1 MPVVGSSGYG
11 TASGVLSL
19 VRSLLDDAA
28 VSTGDVFTDAVL
40 IPFVNSAYHQ
50 VQFEMANHGIETF
63 IKDNVMLTVPAV
75 TGVDPSAQ
83 VVLNDTQNQMTTVSP
98 TPQIPTD
105 LLVPVRIWERQTGSS
120 EPFLP
125 MVQQKDGL
133 PSESQQERLRYWEWR
148 TDGIVFLG
156 ATQSNDI
163 RLRYESVLPDVV
175 QGSDTIQLRGAQDA
189 IAFFAAALAAQSRGS
204 PQAQTFVAAGT
215 EALRK
220 ILVRG
225 TRRQQHSMHRRRPY
239 GWCTQNVGL

>member
-1 MPVVGSSGYG
+1 
-11 TASGVLSL
+11 VLTL

-40 IPFVNSAYHQ
+40 IPFVNTAYHQ

-63 IKDNVMLTVPAV
+63 IKDNVVLTVPAV
-75 TGVDPSAQ
+75 TGADPSFQ

-105 LLVPVRIWERQTGSS
+105 LLVPVRLWERQTGSS
-120 EPFLP
+120 EAFLP
-125 MVQQKDGL
+125 MFLEKDGL
-133 PSESQQERLRYWEWR
+133 PSETQQARLRYWEWR
-148 TDGIVFLG
+148 TDGIVMLG

-163 RLRYESVLPDVV
+163 RIRYESVLPDVV
-175 QGSDTIQLRGAQDA
+175 QGTDTIQLRGAQDS
-189 IAFFAAALAAQSRGS
+189 IGFLAAALAAQSRGS
-204 PQAQTFVAAGT
+204 PQARDFDAAGD

-225 TRRQQHSMHRRRPY
+225 TRRQQHAMHRRRPY
-239 GWCTQNVGL
+239 GWRSQNVFL

>member
-11 TASGVLSL
+11 TASSVLSL

-28 VSTGDVFTDAVL
+28 VATGDVFTDAVL
-40 IPFVNSAYHQ
+40 IPFVNTAYHQ

-63 IKDNVMLTVPAV
+63 VKDNVILTVPAV
-75 TGVDPSAQ
+75 TAADPSLQ
-83 VVLNDTQNQMTTVSP
+83 VTLNDTQNQMTTVAP

-105 LLVPVRIWERQTGSS
+105 LLVPTRIWERQTGSS

-125 MVQQKDGL
+125 MVQRTDGL
-133 PSESQQERLRYWEWR
+133 PSELQQERLRFWEWR
-148 TDGIVFLG
+148 TDGIIFLG
-156 ATQSNDI
+156 ATQSNDV

-189 IAFFAAALAAQSRGS
+189 IAFLAAALAAQSRGS
-204 PQAQTFVAAGT
+204 PQAQVFDAAGN

-225 TRRQQHSMHRRRPY
+225 TRRQQHTLRRRRPY
-239 GWCTQNVGL
+239 ARQRNPGF

>member
-1 MPVVGSSGYG
+1 MPEVGSSRYG

-19 VRSLLDDAA
+19 VRSLLDDVA
-28 VSTGDVFTDAVL
+28 VATGDVFTDSVL

-50 VQFEMANHGIETF
+50 VQFEMANSGIETF
-63 IKDNVMLTVPAV
+63 VKDNVILTVPAV
-75 TGVDPSAQ
+75 SGVDPSIQ

-120 EPFLP
+120 EPFVP
-125 MVQQKDGL
+125 MYQRKDGL
-133 PSESQQERLRYWEWR
+133 PSETQQERLRYWEWR

-175 QGSDTIQLRGAQDA
+175 QGTDTIQLRGAQDS
-189 IAFFAAALAAQSRGS
+189 IAFYAAALAAQSRGS
-204 PQAQTFVAAGT
+204 PQARVFASAGD
-215 EALRK
+215 EAIRK

-225 TRRQQHSMHRRRPY
+225 TRRQQHAMHRRRPY
-239 GWCTQNVGL
+239 GWRSQNVFL

>member
-28 VSTGDVFTDAVL
+28 VSTGDVFTDSVL

-50 VQFEMANHGIETF
+50 VQFEMANSGIETF
-63 IKDNVMLTVPAV
+63 IKDNVILTVPAV
-75 TGVDPSAQ
+75 TGVDPSIQ
-83 VVLNDTQNQMTTVSP
+83 VVCNDTQNQMTTISS

-125 MVQQKDGL
+125 MHQRKDGL
-133 PSESQQERLRYWEWR
+133 PSETQQERLRYWEWR
-148 TDGIVFLG
+148 TDGIIFLG

-163 RLRYESVLPDVV
+163 RLRYESVLPDVA

-189 IAFFAAALAAQSRGS
+189 IAFYAAALASQSRGS
-204 PQAQTFVAAGT
+204 PFSQQFASAGD

-239 GWCTQNVGL
+239 GWRSQNVFL